1 MIAPMGWAMT
11 DTLPDTQLE
20 RVNWVIRAPTNAEL
34 QRRYDLWAAQYD
46 GDLGSLEHYIAPAKL
61 AEVAAEHLDLAA
73 RVIDAGAGT
82 GLVGEALTAKGFA
95 HLTALD
101 FSAGMLEVAR
111 GKGVYQALHECDL
124 SRETALSADMADALV
139 TCGTTTQVPSSSLRE
154 YVRLVR
160 PGGKIIFAVVTGTWD
175 EFGYAPIQAELEA
188 AGRLEVVFKGAPF
201 QMLPTTEP
209 QFICEIWV
217 MHVT

>member
-1 MIAPMGWAMT
+1 MT
-11 DTLPDTQLE
+11 EVELPDSQLE

-34 QRRYDLWAAQYD
+34 QRRYNLWAEQYD
-46 GDLGSLEHYIAPAKL
+46 GDLGSMEHYIAPAKL
-61 AEVAAEHLDLAA
+61 AEVAAEHLDHSAH
-73 RVIDAGAGT
+73 VIDAGAGT
-82 GLVGEALTAKGFA
+82 GLVGEALAAKGFA

-111 GKGVYQALHECDL
+111 SKGVYTDLHECDL
-124 SRETALSADMADALV
+124 SKETALAENMADALV
-139 TCGTTTQVPSSSLRE
+139 TCGTTTQVPSTSLRE

-160 PGGKIIFAVVTGTWD
+160 PGGKIVFAVVTGTWE
-175 EFGYAPIQAELEA
+175 EFGYAGIQSELEA
-188 AGRLEVVFKGAPF
+188 AGRLRVMFHGAPF

-217 MHVT
+217 MDVL